1 MSRSRSVKSITD
13 IVGSRRSKT
22 KCTGDRPQ
30 CRSCLKRNVTC
41 YWAQITVPNTFFAL
55 TPPKRNEREPRFQS
69 HSAVQDTNSLAEAPL
84 VLPEPRQ
91 LQRLFD
97 IFFARHHEPELCSFF
112 HKPSLDIPT
121 LRGRS
126 PLLVASVLSLSAL
139 YLSADE
145 VAADFGSETPCALSD
160 YYARLAKIY
169 AYNLFDE
176 PSSK

>member
-1 MSRSRSVKSITD
+1 M
-13 IVGSRRSKT
+13 
-22 KCTGDRPQ
+22 
-30 CRSCLKRNVTC
+30 KRNVTC
-41 YWAQITVPNTFFAL
+41 YWAQIFVPNTFCAL
-55 TPPKRNEREPRFQS
+55 TPLQVQEPPKRNEREPRFQS
-69 HSAVQDTNSLAEAPL
+69 HSAVQDTNSLVESPL
-84 VLPEPRQ
+84 VIPEPRQ

-97 IFFARHHEPELCSFF
+97 IFFARHHEAELCSFF

-145 VAADFGSETPCALSD
+145 VAADFGVETPCALSD
-160 YYARLAKIY
+160 HYARLAKIY